1 MYGPEWVT
9 VSLPVL
15 YRGGERVRT
24 GVEELLMEERL
35 VLRALLYSM
44 LGGKLN
50 AKLWTQELEV
60 GGLQV
65 RAAVMGFLVRCS
77 LEVETKSN
85 NCCTWSWT
93 GST

>member
-1 MYGPEWVT
+1 MYGLEWVT

-24 GVEELLMEERL
+24 GVEELLREERL
-35 VLRALLYSM
+35 VLRSLLLPV

-60 GGLQV
+60 GGT
-65 RAAVMGFLVRCS
+65 S
-77 LEVETKSN
+77 S
-85 NCCTWSWT
+85 TWSWT